1 MINRLTPQ
9 EIADKLRKCAD
20 GGGCDSCPYKCGED
34 IGEFGCICEIMH
46 AAADAIDNQRTHIQA
61 LIKANDAHREMV
73 AQAPKPP
80 TNRVEMV
87 EALDAIE
94 TGMTRLAMSRD
105 IWQNDLVYTL
115 CQGVRLLLEDRIK
128 NRGAR

>member
-1 MINRLTPQ
+1 
-9 EIADKLRKCAD
+9 
-20 GGGCDSCPYKCGED
+20 
-34 IGEFGCICEIMH
+34 
-46 AAADAIDNQRTHIQA
+46 
-61 LIKANDAHREMV
+61 
-73 AQAPKPP
+73 
-80 TNRVEMV
+80 MV

-128 NRGAR
+128 NRGAQ

>member
-1 MINRLTPQ
+1 
-9 EIADKLRKCAD
+9 
-20 GGGCDSCPYKCGED
+20 
-34 IGEFGCICEIMH
+34 
-46 AAADAIDNQRTHIQA
+46 
-61 LIKANDAHREMV
+61 MV

-80 TNRVEMV
+80 AKRGEMV

-105 IWQNDLVYTL
+105 IWQNNLVYTL

>member
-1 MINRLTPQ
+1 MNRLTPQ

-20 GGGCDSCPYKCGED
+20 GPGSCTLCPWDCVNGS
-34 IGEFGCICEIMH
+34 CICSIMH

-61 LIKANDAHREMV
+61 LIKANEAHREMV
-73 AQAPKPP
+73 ARPAK
-80 TNRVEMV
+80 RSDMV

-94 TGMTRLAMSRD
+94 TGMTKVAIDRD
-105 IWQNDLVYTL
+105 IWQNELIYVL

>member
-1 MINRLTPQ
+1 MNRLTPQ
-9 EIADKLRKCAD
+9 EIADKMRNCAH
-20 GGGCDSCPYKCGED
+20 GGRCGSCPYKCGGGIVD
-34 IGEFGCICEIMH
+34 FSCINSLMY

-61 LIKANDAHREMV
+61 LIKANEAHREMV
-73 AQAPKPP
+73 ARPAK
-80 TNRVEMV
+80 RSDMV

-94 TGMTRLAMSRD
+94 TGMTKVAIDRD
-105 IWQNDLVYTL
+105 IWQNDLIYVL

>member
-9 EIADKLRKCAD
+9 EIADKLRKCAN

-34 IGEFGCICEIMH
+34 IGELDCIFEIMH
-46 AAADAIDNQRTHIQA
+46 AAADALDNQRTHIQA
-61 LIKANDAHREMV
+61 LIKANEAHREMV
-73 AQAPKPP
+73 ARPAK
-80 TNRVEMV
+80 RSDMV

-94 TGMTRLAMSRD
+94 TGMAKVAIDRD
-105 IWQNDLVYTL
+105 IWQNDLIYVL

>member
-1 MINRLTPQ
+1 MINRLAPQ

-20 GGGCDSCPYKCGED
+20 EPGSCTLCPWDCVNGS
-34 IGEFGCICEIMH
+34 CICSIMH

-73 AQAPKPP
+73 AQAPKPQ
-80 TNRVEMV
+80 TNRGEMV

-105 IWQNDLVYTL
+105 IWQNELVYTL

>member
-1 MINRLTPQ
+1 MNRLTPQ
-9 EIADKLRKCAD
+9 EIADNLRKCAD
-20 GGGCDSCPYKCGED
+20 EPGSCTLCPWDCVNGS
-34 IGEFGCICEIMH
+34 CICSIMH

-73 AQAPKPP
+73 AQAPKPQ
-80 TNRVEMV
+80 TNRGEMV

-105 IWQNDLVYTL
+105 IWQSDLVYTL

>member
-20 GGGCDSCPYKCGED
+20 EPGSCSLCPWDCVNGS
-34 IGEFGCICEIMH
+34 CICSIMH
-46 AAADAIDNQRTHIQA
+46 DAADAIDNQRTHIQA
-61 LIKANDAHREMV
+61 LIKANEAHREMV
-73 AQAPKPP
+73 ARPAK
-80 TNRVEMV
+80 RSDMV

-115 CQGVRLLLEDRIK
+115 CQGVRLLLEDRVRK
-128 NRGAR
+128 

>member
-1 MINRLTPQ
+1 MRKRLSPAD
-9 EIADKLRKCAD
+9 IAIALRACVESGKPCPRT
-20 GGGCDSCPYKCGED
+20 CPYADTRWDGS
-34 IGEFGCICEIMH
+34 CIRQLCQD
-46 AAADAIDNQRTHIQA
+46 AADAIDNQRTHIQA

-73 AQAPKPP
+73 AQDPKHPAK
-80 TNRVEMV
+80 RGEMV

-128 NRGAR
+128 NRGAQ

>member
-9 EIADKLRKCAD
+9 EIAVKLRKCAD
-20 GGGCDSCPYKCGED
+20 ETGACSSCPWACGD
-34 IGEFGCICEIMH
+34 GSCIRSIMR
-46 AAADAIDNQRTHIQA
+46 AAADSLDNQRAHIQA
-61 LIKANDAHREMV
+61 LIKANESRREMV
-73 AQAPKPP
+73 ARPAK
-80 TNRVEMV
+80 RSDMV

-128 NRGAR
+128 NRGAQ